1 MRGFIAALV
10 VVTAFFMIVT
20 GMSEESKSSIPAE
33 RELIGTSNLNSL
45 VSPITINNY
54 FVKNTKYWKSC
65 DDQKS
70 KIRRQEDGYNL
81 EKYRN
86 GRVTDV
92 SSGRGYLHNI
102 YKKEDGSFEMTV
114 ELTCEY
120 SVTVQVSA
128 LAYATEKM
136 ERPGGTIIFDM
147 NILEH
152 EGKYQLVGMKAKNIT
167 H

>member
-1 MRGFIAALV
+1 MRGFITVLFAV
-10 VVTAFFMIVT
+10 MGFFLIIV
-20 GMSEESKSSIPAE
+20 GMSEESNSSAPAE
-33 RELIGTSNLNSL
+33 KEFRGTSNLNSL

-70 KIRRQEDGYNL
+70 KIRNQEDGYKL

-86 GRVTDV
+86 GRVTDIN
-92 SSGRGYLHNI
+92 SGRGYLHNI
-102 YKKEDGSFEMTV
+102 SKKEDGSFEMTV

-120 SVTVQVSA
+120 NVTVQVSA

-136 ERPGGTIIFDM
+136 ERPGGTILFDM
-147 NILEH
+147 NILEQA
-152 EGKYQLVGMKAKNIT
+152 GKYRLVGMKAKNFT
-167 H
+167 P